1 MPRSHFLALAALG
14 LAVSTG
20 AQTATNGQHNAGVQ
34 AQANASASA
43 SANASGEGS
52 KSQNSTTAGS
62 SSSAASSTSVS
73 ASGNPASVSL
83 SKDTSV
89 NATLLT
95 TLDAR
100 HSKPGDRVEAQV
112 AQDVRQDG
120 HVVLKKGSHLTGHVT
135 SAQER
140 SKDHAESSL
149 GVVFDH
155 ALMKGGQEMPMNLSI
170 QALAAAASQS
180 SASLGEDEGM
190 VASSGSLASSGG
202 AGARGGLLGSA
213 GGAVSGASGV
223 AGGIAGNAG
232 QAVNGTAGA
241 ATHSVTSTAGSAGG
255 LNAAGQLTSGSS
267 GVFGL
272 QGLNLTSAASNGTQ
286 ASVVNSTSRNVHL
299 DSGTQ
304 MMLQAV
310 NQ

>member
-135 SAQER
+135 AAQER

-170 QALAAAASQS
+170 QALAAATQS
-180 SASLGEDEGM
+180 SASLGDDEGM
-190 VASSGSLASSGG
+190 VASSGSLASPGG
-202 AGARGGLLGSA
+202 AGARGGLLG
-213 GGAVSGASGV
+213 GASGTVNGASGV
-223 AGGIAGNAG
+223 AGSVAGNAG
-232 QAVNGTAGA
+232 QTINGTAGA
-241 ATHSVTSTAGSAGG
+241 ATHSVTSTTGSAGG

-310 NQ
+310 NH